1 MDYCNEVQGFI
12 NYTISNPRD
21 ISGSGIRCSCKRCKN
36 KKFLDPDV
44 VTIHLLQ
51 KGFIEQYMFWY
62 IHREPYVPH
71 EIMVERMIGSTFN
84 ASNVHGVIDDNS
96 NPYRNMVMD
105 MMRMNQGHTGS
116 IIDEEP
122 NANVTK
128 VFDLLKD
135 FDEPLWDGCTNH
147 NKLSIVA
154 HVFTSN
160 RIKEYKNPSHLNEKY
175 EQLSA
180 DYEELRQVVMEMRSQ
195 MGGTCASLYW
205 PHIPG
210 DD

>member
-1 MDYCNEVQGFI
+1 
-12 NYTISNPRD
+12 
-21 ISGSGIRCSCKRCKN
+21 
-36 KKFLDPDV
+36 
-44 VTIHLLQ
+44 
-51 KGFIEQYMFWY
+51 
-62 IHREPYVPH
+62 
-71 EIMVERMIGSTFN
+71 
-84 ASNVHGVIDDNS
+84 
-96 NPYRNMVMD
+96 